1 MVWSSI
7 RAAADNAV
15 WLAATTV
22 QVVAWLYQLLA
33 AAGLNLWLRTCGGI
47 VVFSM
52 VLLPG
57 FLSVA
62 WRLATEPESVLV
74 HDLQYGPERRQ
85 FVDVFLPQRGTGAAK
100 LREQKQEGGM
110 GSRAPESSAGHGGG
124 APVVLFLAGGGWTI
138 GYKYWGAGIG
148 FRLAARGVLVVCA
161 DYRQFPQTNV
171 SGMLEDVELALKWTV
186 KNASR
191 FGGDPR
197 KVIIMGQS
205 AGAHLA
211 TLYTFNSAAARA
223 SVAAPSATNQEAGAV
238 EGGAASGPQLP
249 AAVVALSGVYHMPS
263 ALAPFRRRGMTPS
276 MVAGIFGS
284 ASEAALTQ
292 HSPLCAAQDLLEQL
306 AASKLADQPRH
317 AGQAEQQAGALG
329 DQDEAPL
336 YADVVASPASS
347 PRPGKRAAA
356 GTSAPPKRQPPSVS
370 DTASGAKD
378 PQFPAGDAGWGA
390 DEHDEAASARLAS
403 PPGRDGAAAWP
414 SLSSLDEAESPAAD
428 PSAPAGERPLI
439 AFLHGTDDAVAALSQ
454 AKELHA
460 TLTSAGWPSALGV
473 YEAGTHTGPLI
484 EDAMADGD
492 YLLEDLTDICRH
504 VSAQVSPEGAEP
516 TVVHAP
522 GSRGTVVAGKL
533 RAGKPGCPAFG
544 AHVEPRSRLSLPVCI
559 AVAKAVN
566 PF

>member
-100 LREQKQEGGM
+100 LREQKQEG
-110 GSRAPESSAGHGGG
+110 
-124 APVVLFLAGGGWTI
+124 
-138 GYKYWGAGIG
+138 
-148 FRLAARGVLVVCA
+148 
-161 DYRQFPQTNV
+161 
-171 SGMLEDVELALKWTV
+171 
-186 KNASR
+186 
-191 FGGDPR
+191 
-197 KVIIMGQS
+197 
-205 AGAHLA
+205 
-211 TLYTFNSAAARA
+211 
-223 SVAAPSATNQEAGAV
+223 ATNQEAGAV

-249 AAVVALSGVYHMPS
+249 AAVIALSGVYHMPS

-390 DEHDEAASARLAS
+390 DEQDEAASARLAS